1 MTFSISRGFLL
12 VLRSALLL
20 LTLIFMVPLAMA
32 QEAILS
38 IKSTHQVRP
47 DGAIESIEEIK
58 LRAESNVF
66 VHGLDVRLPLSLRSP
81 FGGKVR
87 RKISDIAVTLD
98 GAPDNFSV
106 SEFGGTLR
114 IRSGGDRELKPG
126 EYVFQVSYLS
136 RGQLKFRDGE
146 DEIIV
151 PVVPYDWSVPVQDA
165 SVEIF
170 LPGGKIASRVFASTG
185 EVDSRTGS
193 IIIRKTAGDSVK
205 VQTSR
210 SLPSKNGM
218 TVAVTWPTGGVT
230 RPTVMGRAQ
239 EFIDEYRHLGIWLFG
254 AVGLF
259 IMSLFIRWRSK
270 NRVRAIKNSSN
281 HAVPRDVSPAT
292 VQYMHEGRVGYG
304 TIAAQILGLATKGY
318 LTVEETEVHE
328 FLLQRTWRE
337 SDLGLTACD
346 YAVSRA
352 FYENRPTRFL
362 ITPQSAS
369 PINVARQ
376 NLGPAI
382 ADEIE
387 RANWRGHPAFS
398 ALFWIFALG
407 TAMAAVV
414 FSPARLWVIL
424 GPVLMVGGAFAIYR
438 SLMQKDTAW
447 HSLHENRGVF
457 SLVMQTSGH
466 RLGIAGLVL
475 FMLGFLCLLFGMGII
490 DAFIGAVF
498 VVGTFYLHRICTG
511 PTCFG
516 RVRTAQL
523 DHLKAFITAP
533 AEHGGHDINQNLYE
547 QLLPYASAWGL
558 HQKWAQRFAQASAE
572 IAVPPQRPRWFATP
586 RNTHVPEEIAK
597 LIYDDLKAGLEFS
610 AAGKGRG

>member
-1 MTFSISRGFLL
+1 MTFSIPRAAVL
-12 VLRSALLL
+12 VLRSILLML
-20 LTLIFMVPLAMA
+20 VMIFMVPPAMA

-47 DGAIESIEEIK
+47 DGAVESIEEIK

-66 VHGLDVRLPLSLRSP
+66 VHGLDVRLPLSLQSP

-98 GAPDNFSV
+98 GAPDIFSV
-106 SEFGGTLR
+106 SEFGGTMR
-114 IRSGGDRELKPG
+114 IRSGGERDLQPG

-146 DEIIV
+146 DELIV

-170 LPGGKIASRVFASTG
+170 LPSGKIASRLFASTG

-193 IIIRKTAGDSVK
+193 IIINKKAGDSVK

-218 TVAVTWPTGGVT
+218 TVAVTWPAGGVA
-230 RPTVMGRAQ
+230 RPTLIGRLQ

-254 AVGLF
+254 GGGLF

-270 NRVRAIKNSSN
+270 NRARAIEKSN
-281 HAVPRDVSPAT
+281 DHIVPRDISPAT
-292 VQYMHEGRVGYG
+292 VQYLHEGRISYG

-318 LTVEETEVHE
+318 LTIEETEVHE

-337 SDLGLTACD
+337 SDLGLTPCD

-362 ITPQSAS
+362 ITPQSAP
-369 PINVARQ
+369 PINGARQ
-376 NLGPAI
+376 NLGTAI
-382 ADEIE
+382 ADEVE
-387 RANWRGHPAFS
+387 RANWRGHPVFS
-398 ALFWIFALG
+398 ALFWLFAFG
-407 TAMAAVV
+407 IAVTAIVL
-414 FSPARLWVIL
+414 SPARLWVIL
-424 GPVLMVGGAFAIYR
+424 GPVFMFGGAFAIYR
-438 SLMQKDTAW
+438 SLMRKDIAW
-447 HSLHENRGVF
+447 HGLYENRGAF
-457 SLVMQTSGH
+457 SLLLQASSD
-466 RLGIAGLVL
+466 RLGIAGLIL
-475 FMLGFLCLLFGMGII
+475 FMLGFLSLLFGMGII
-490 DAFIGAVF
+490 DAIIGAAF
-498 VVGTFYLHRICTG
+498 VAGTFYFHRICTG
-511 PTCFG
+511 PSGFG

-523 DHLKAFITAP
+523 DTLKAFINEP
-533 AEHGGHDINQNLYE
+533 AEHGGHDINQSLYE

-558 HQKWAQRFAQASAE
+558 HQKWAQRFTHASAE
-572 IAVPPQRPRWFATP
+572 IALAPQRPRWLATP

-610 AAGKGRG
+610 ASGKGRT